1 MAKETK
7 PRLLVLDIETK
18 PAIAYVWKLFDVN
31 ISLDQLIEPSAPIC
45 VAAKFVGES
54 KIYFFSDWTDGH
66 DAMVKGIYDLISQA
80 DATITYHGD
89 GFDLPKLRGE
99 FVLAGLTPPPPIA
112 SIDVLKTVKKLGF
125 QSNKLAFVGP
135 LIQVGEKVKNAGFSL
150 WSSVMNGDKAA
161 QKQMKE
167 YCIGDVTLLEDVYL
181 LLLPYVVNHP
191 YLGDVGSGV
200 CGACGSHDFQ
210 KRGFRRTK
218 SYLIQ
223 RLQCNSC
230 GSWQDGTRKKV

>member
-1 MAKETK
+1 MANNK

-18 PAIAYVWKLFDVN
+18 PAKAYVWKLFDVN
-31 ISLDQLIEPSAPIC
+31 IGLEQLIEPSAPIC
-45 VAAKFVGES
+45 VAAKFVGEK
-54 KIYFFSDWTDGH
+54 KIHFFSDWKDGH
-66 DAMVKGIYDLISQA
+66 ESMIVGIHSLISEA
-80 DATITYHGD
+80 DALITYHGD

-99 FVLAGLTPPPPIA
+99 FVLAGLAPPPPVT

-135 LIQVGEKVKNAGFSL
+135 MLKVGEKVKNEGFSL
-150 WSSVMNGDKAA
+150 WSSVMDGDKSA
-161 QKQMKE
+161 QNRMQT

-181 LLLPYVVNHP
+181 MLLPYVVNHP
-191 YLGDVGSGV
+191 YLGDTGAGV
-200 CGACGSHDFQ
+200 CGACGAHDFQ

-218 SYLIQ
+218 SFLIQ

-230 GSWQDGTRKKV
+230 GSWQDGVRKKV